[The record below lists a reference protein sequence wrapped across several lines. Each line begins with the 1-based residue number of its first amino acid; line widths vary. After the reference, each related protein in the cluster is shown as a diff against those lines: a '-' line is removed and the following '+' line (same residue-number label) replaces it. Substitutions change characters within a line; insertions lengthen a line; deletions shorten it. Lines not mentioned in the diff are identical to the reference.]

1 MTRLMMV
8 NGIWLGFNL
17 PVIYFILLS
26 MTVRSLDELYHM
38 IYAILLLLPFVFFPA
53 TIALYAVVRQWVIG
67 NKDKLDLS
75 VFWKAYKENYFRSLL
90 IGLIVTGFFIVW
102 IVNYQLAQ
110 IEWKSGLFYI
120 YLVLTVSLLA
130 IINAFLADT
139 VHLKLKFT
147 SSIKKSI
154 MIGLFFPHYSISIIG
169 MSVVT
174 LYLLYQL
181 HPFIFLLF
189 SGVIPAVFGFYGYY
203 HLYKRAQKLENAP
216 VKEKQKEAV
225 SSF

>member
-1 MTRLMMV
+1 MTRLMIV

-26 MTVRSLDELYHM
+26 MTGRSLDELYHL
-38 IYAILLLLPFVFFPA
+38 IYAILFLLPFVFFPA

-67 NKDKLDLS
+67 NRDKRDLS

-90 IGLIVTGFFIVW
+90 FGVIVIGFYIVW

-120 YLVLTVSLLA
+120 YFVLTVFIFA
-130 IINAFLADT
+130 MVNAFFADT
-139 VHLKLKFT
+139 VHLQLKFT

-154 MIGLFFPHYSISIIG
+154 MVGLFFPHYSISIIG
-169 MSVVT
+169 MSVVA
-174 LYLLYQL
+174 LYVLYQL
-181 HPFIFLLF
+181 DPFIFLLF

-203 HLYKRAQKLENAP
+203 HLYKRAQRLEN
-216 VKEKQKEAV
+216 VQIKEKQKEAV
-225 SSF
+225 SSV